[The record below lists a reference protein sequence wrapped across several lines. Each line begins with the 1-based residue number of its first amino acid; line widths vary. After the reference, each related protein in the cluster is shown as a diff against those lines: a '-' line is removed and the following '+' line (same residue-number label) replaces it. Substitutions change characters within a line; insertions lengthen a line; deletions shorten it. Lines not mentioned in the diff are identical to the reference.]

1 MIGGIF
7 KPVTNKGNVYQFLIG
22 YQHLIVIELK
32 KKTNIIFD
40 NLIEKL
46 ILKFDNIYF
55 FSTFYE
61 MEQELD
67 CLITNTN
74 ENFIVILC

>member
-1 MIGGIF
+1 MLGGIF
-7 KPVTNKGNVYQFLIG
+7 KPIINKGNVYHYLIG

-32 KKTNIIFD
+32 NKTNIIFD
-40 NLIEKL
+40 KLIENL
-46 ILKFDNIYF
+46 ILKCNNIYF

-74 ENFIVILC
+74 ENFIVILS

>member
-1 MIGGIF
+1 MLGGIF
-7 KPVTNKGNVYQFLIG
+7 KPVVNKGKVYQFLIG

-32 KKTNIIFD
+32 KTNIIFD
-40 NLIEKL
+40 KLIEKL
-46 ILKFDNIYF
+46 ILKYDNIYF

-67 CLITNTN
+67 SLITNTN

>member
-1 MIGGIF
+1 MLGGIF
-7 KPVTNKGNVYQFLIG
+7 KPVVNKGKVYQFLIG

-32 KKTNIIFD
+32 KTNIIID
-40 NLIEKL
+40 KLIEKL

-67 CLITNTN
+67 YLITNTN